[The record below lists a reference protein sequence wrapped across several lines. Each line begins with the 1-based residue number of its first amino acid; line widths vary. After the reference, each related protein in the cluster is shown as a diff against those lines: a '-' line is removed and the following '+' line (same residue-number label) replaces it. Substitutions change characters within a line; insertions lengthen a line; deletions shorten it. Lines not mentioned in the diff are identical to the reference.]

1 MNLLP
6 KSTLSSTEIAT
17 LWETCKE
24 KTFILRFLEHLI
36 PNANDKHA
44 EKIMN
49 DLHKN
54 LEIYVEKIKTIFKN
68 EGSVCPQ
75 GFSSSDVNIK
85 VPKLF
90 DNGFDVMLLRAVKEM
105 SMGLYTLNIG
115 MSYRTDVINIYKD
128 LTAITQACYH
138 DCTQY
143 LLEKGILARPPYI
156 PMPNSNEYINDLH
169 YLSGFNFFEKTRQMD
184 SYELATIHHNLENNN
199 IGMTLMYAFS
209 QVAKEQEVKDY
220 FHKGMELSSKILKES
235 SKMLLDDNISPII
248 TSIGNATN
256 SKESPFSDKLMMYF
270 NYMLTNLMLGANA
283 FAFGFTL
290 RNDLKIKSA
299 LTAKDVAD
307 YANEGTKIMIKHGW
321 LEKPPQIS

>member
-1 MNLLP
+1 VNLLP

-17 LWETCKE
+17 LWETFKE

-36 PNANDKHA
+36 PNANDEQAK
-44 EKIMN
+44 KIMN
-49 DLHKN
+49 DLQKN
-54 LEIYVEKIKTIFKN
+54 LETYVEKIKTIFNN
-68 EGSVCPQ
+68 EGSVSPL
-75 GFSSSDVNIK
+75 GFSTSDVNLK
-85 VPKLF
+85 APKLF

-143 LLEKGILARPPYI
+143 LLEKGILTRPPYI
-156 PMPNSNEYINDLH
+156 TMPNSNEYISDLH
-169 YLSGFNFFEKTRQMD
+169 YLSGFNLFEKTRKMD
-184 SYELATIHHNLENNN
+184 SYELAIMHHNMENNN
-199 IGMTLMYAFS
+199 IGMTLMFAFS

-220 FHKGMELSSKILKES
+220 FNKGMELSSKVLKES
-235 SKMLLDDNISPII
+235 SKIFLDDNISPTI

-256 SKESPFSDKLMMYF
+256 SKISPFSDKLMMYF

-283 FAFGFTL
+283 FAFSFTL
-290 RNDLKIKSA
+290 RNDIKIKSA

-307 YANEGTKIMIKHGW
+307 YASEGIKLMIKNGW
-321 LEKPPQIS
+321 LEKPPQVS